1 MPVSVIETTQATRRI
16 NIIPSPSAISDIK
29 APQNYPYS
37 EIFVQFDK
45 ISLEKQ
51 NVSNIYINF
60 ELFC

>member
-16 NIIPSPSAISDIK
+16 NIIPHLPAISDIK
-29 APQNYPYS
+29 ALEIYPYS
-37 EIFVQFDK
+37 EIFVQYDK
-45 ISLEKQ
+45 ISLWKQ